1 MSKKNSQI
9 SNDELNETKSDDQ
22 ITGEPVDS
30 SVNPNGITI
39 DNPTEDSE
47 KNTVVKDE
55 NVVTTDS
62 ETPVVEKP
70 TPDTTVE
77 TPVTDEQKPVTVVEK
92 PTPDTVKTPVADEQ
106 KPVTVVENPTPDTTV
121 KTPVADEQKPVT
133 VVEKPTPDTVKTP
146 VDKGIGNKTQND
158 VEPIK
163 IDEFKRFYIRFGYS
177 IDSRSTTTRRTLS
190 TTEIVK
196 QFVKAPTCFI
206 AFETKEDLKDFETL
220 LKIKT
225 IKVEDKEGKLVD
237 FPDAAKKHLIERV
250 TELSKYWISR
260 NSK

>member
-9 SNDELNETKSDDQ
+9 SNDELNETLSNEQ

-30 SVNPNGITI
+30 NVNPDGITI
-39 DNPTEDSE
+39 DSSTEDSE
-47 KNTVVKDE
+47 KVTLVKDE
-55 NVVTTDS
+55 NAVTTDS
-62 ETPVVEKP
+62 EIP
-70 TPDTTVE
+70 
-77 TPVTDEQKPVTVVEK
+77 
-92 PTPDTVKTPVADEQ
+92 
-106 KPVTVVENPTPDTTV
+106 VVENPTPD
-121 KTPVADEQKPVT
+121 AIE
-133 VVEKPTPDTVKTP
+133 TP
-146 VDKGIGNKTQND
+146 VDGQNPDTTDVTKTQIKD
-158 VEPIK
+158 VKPGTPVNEVTGDTVITDNVKPSDKEPVK
-163 IDEFKRFYIRFGYS
+163 LNEFKRFDIRFGYS

-206 AFETKEDLKDFETL
+206 AFETKEDIKDFETL

-237 FPDAAKKHLIERV
+237 FSDAAKKHLVERV
-250 TELSKYWISR
+250 TELSKYWIAR

>member
-9 SNDELNETKSDDQ
+9 SNDELNETLSNEQ

-30 SVNPNGITI
+30 NVNPDGITI
-39 DNPTEDSE
+39 DPSTEDSE
-47 KNTVVKDE
+47 KVTLVKDE
-55 NVVTTDS
+55 NAVTTDSEIPVVENPTPDAIETPVDGQNPDTTDVTKTQIKDVKPGTPVTDETPVTTDS
-62 ETPVVEKP
+62 ETPVVENP
-70 TPDTTVE
+70 TPDAV
-77 TPVTDEQKPVTVVEK
+77 EQKPVPVVEK
-92 PTPDTVKTPVADEQ
+92 PTP
-106 KPVTVVENPTPDTTV
+106 N
-121 KTPVADEQKPVT
+121 
-133 VVEKPTPDTVKTP
+133 TVKTP

-163 IDEFKRFYIRFGYS
+163 IDEFKRFDIRFGYS

-237 FPDAAKKHLIERV
+237 FPDAAKKHLVERV
-250 TELSKYWISR
+250 TELSKYWIAR

>member
-9 SNDELNETKSDDQ
+9 SNDETKSDEQ

-62 ETPVVEKP
+62 ETPVVE
-70 TPDTTVE
+70 
-77 TPVTDEQKPVTVVEK
+77 
-92 PTPDTVKTPVADEQ
+92 
-106 KPVTVVENPTPDTTV
+106 NPTPDSV
-121 KTPVADEQKPVT
+121 ETPVADEQKPVT
-133 VVEKPTPDTVKTP
+133 VVEKSTPDTVKTP

>member
-9 SNDELNETKSDDQ
+9 SKDELNETSSNDQ

-30 SVNPNGITI
+30 NVNPDGITI
-39 DNPTEDSE
+39 DPSTEDSE
-47 KNTVVKDE
+47 KITVVKDE

-62 ETPVVEKP
+62 ETPVVENP
-70 TPDTTVE
+70 TPDAVE
-77 TPVTDEQKPVTVVEK
+77 TPVDGQNPTPDVTIETQVANEQKP
-92 PTPDTVKTPVADEQ
+92 TP
-106 KPVTVVENPTPDTTV
+106 VVENPTPDTT
-121 KTPVADEQKPVT
+121 KA
-133 VVEKPTPDTVKTP
+133 P
-146 VDKGIGNKTQND
+146 VDKGTGNKTPND
-158 VEPIK
+158 AEPIK
-163 IDEFKRFYIRFGYS
+163 IDEFKRFDIRFGYS

-225 IKVEDKEGKLVD
+225 IKVEDKTGKLVD
-237 FPDAAKKHLIERV
+237 FPDVAKKHLVERV

>member
-9 SNDELNETKSDDQ
+9 SKDELYETTSDEQ

-30 SVNPNGITI
+30 SVNPDGITI
-39 DNPTEDSE
+39 DNTTEDSE

-62 ETPVVEKP
+62 ETPVVENP
-70 TPDTTVE
+70 TPDATVE
-77 TPVTDEQKPVTVVEK
+77 
-92 PTPDTVKTPVADEQ
+92 TPVADEQ
-106 KPVTVVENPTPDTTV
+106 KPAPVVENPTPDATV
-121 KTPVADEQKPVT
+121 E
-133 VVEKPTPDTVKTP
+133 TP
-146 VDKGIGNKTQND
+146 VDKEIGNKIQND

>member
-9 SNDELNETKSDDQ
+9 SNDELNETKSDEQ

-30 SVNPNGITI
+30 SVNPDGITI
-39 DNPTEDSE
+39 DPSIDDSE
-47 KNTVVKDE
+47 KVN
-55 NVVTTDS
+55 
-62 ETPVVEKP
+62 
-70 TPDTTVE
+70 VE
-77 TPVTDEQKPVTVVEK
+77 TP
-92 PTPDTVKTPVADEQ
+92 
-106 KPVTVVENPTPDTTV
+106 VVENPTPDATV
-121 KTPVADEQKPVT
+121 ETPVADEQKPVT

-177 IDSRSTTTRRTLS
+177 IDSRSNTTRRTLS

-206 AFETKEDLKDFETL
+206 AFETKEDLKYFETL

-237 FPDAAKKHLIERV
+237 FSDAAKKHLIERV
-250 TELSKYWISR
+250 TELSKYWVAR

>member
-9 SNDELNETKSDDQ
+9 SNDELNETKSDEQ

-30 SVNPNGITI
+30 SVNPDGITI

-47 KNTVVKDE
+47 KITVVKDE

-62 ETPVVEKP
+62 ETPVAENP
-70 TPDTTVE
+70 TPDTVE
-77 TPVTDEQKPVTVVEK
+77 TPVDGQNPTTDVTVE
-92 PTPDTVKTPVADEQ
+92 TPVADEQ
-106 KPVTVVENPTPDTTV
+106 KPAPVVENPTPDTTKV
-121 KTPVADEQKPVT
+121 
-133 VVEKPTPDTVKTP
+133 P
-146 VDKGIGNKTQND
+146 VDKGTSNKTPND
-158 VEPIK
+158 AEPIK
-163 IDEFKRFYIRFGYS
+163 IDEFKRFNIRFGYS

>member
-9 SNDELNETKSDDQ
+9 SNDETKSDEQ

-47 KNTVVKDE
+47 KNIVVKDE

-62 ETPVVEKP
+62 ETPVVENP
-70 TPDTTVE
+70 TPDSVE
-77 TPVTDEQKPVTVVEK
+77 TPVVDEQKPVTVVEK
-92 PTPDTVKTPVADEQ
+92 S
-106 KPVTVVENPTPDTTV
+106 
-121 KTPVADEQKPVT
+121 
-133 VVEKPTPDTVKTP
+133 TPDTVKTP

-237 FPDAAKKHLIERV
+237 FPDDAKKHLIERV

>member
-9 SNDELNETKSDDQ
+9 SNDETKSDEQ

-30 SVNPNGITI
+30 SVNPDGITI

-62 ETPVVEKP
+62 ETPVVENP
-70 TPDTTVE
+70 TPDSVE
-77 TPVTDEQKPVTVVEK
+77 TPVVDEQKPVTVVEK
-92 PTPDTVKTPVADEQ
+92 S
-106 KPVTVVENPTPDTTV
+106 
-121 KTPVADEQKPVT
+121 
-133 VVEKPTPDTVKTP
+133 TPDTVKTP